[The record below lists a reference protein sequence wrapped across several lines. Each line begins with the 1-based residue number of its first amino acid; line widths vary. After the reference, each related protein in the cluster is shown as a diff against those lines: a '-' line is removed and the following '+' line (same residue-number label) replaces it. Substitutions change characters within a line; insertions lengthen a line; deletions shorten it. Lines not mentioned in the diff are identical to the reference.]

1 MGRKKTYV
9 GTQVAR
15 VIEDDSL
22 PDSIRKG
29 IATALF
35 QNGEVVDHILE
46 ELISNIGVRAE
57 RMYAFAEKGNYIH
70 GLPSGE
76 FKVPGDT
83 VVPVIQTV
91 LQGIHGGPV
100 TMKYGFYGPANT
112 LHIGWM
118 KLVSDYGYNPATN
131 ELTVLSASVGK
142 TVYLHDMV
150 VLIPDTLMSEV
161 ESRSL
166 DQWGVA
172 PRAGYTHERTLTT
185 PETRAMI
192 QHSPVEVVPGLAEE
206 SVRVIYTWR
215 DELEVIQKAVLNI
228 AITGFDDNADYFHAC
243 YEFDGVLRYWVYQ
256 QGLGT
261 HTTLDELVDSTGAVA
276 GEFFPFMYFRH
287 GKVSEISDKTSE
299 SYKDAVKL
307 AKYLNMDYDQV
318 AEGVD
323 ANPDIADVEQA
334 VLMFAVPANTEDAQ
348 ERAYLFEFFNRM
360 FLAQGEHLRFQHE
373 AAADTAMS
381 QMAGSDIQPPGIV
394 IQDTR
399 FKLSLTNQGV
409 YKVQKKGNVA
419 EVGECSSGFSTFNVT
434 RTLVER
440 LHWDSEEFVE
450 RQIVTP
456 VTYHYYQRQLTH
468 DLYEEIQVVELRT
481 NFHIN
486 GQYSVTGD
494 ETDKILL
501 IPLDHSITE
510 SMTIRARE
518 TLYARSLH
526 FVFNSITTV
535 KLKWYQTGIF
545 KTILLIVAVIITI
558 YTWGADGGGAI
569 GAALA
574 AGAYTYAA
582 QLILIAI
589 IEMVMFRLAFKLFVK
604 VVGVRAAFVIAIIAA
619 LVGGYMALES
629 GALTGTPWAQDL
641 LTMASGITN
650 AVDAQMSANF
660 ADLANEASAFEKYVE
675 EQTKLLETA
684 QELLDGS
691 MHLSPFVIFGENP
704 QEFYDRTVHSG
715 NIGIVGIEAVSAFV
729 DSKLNLPRLSEALGQ
744 QPVLGE

>member
-15 VIEDDSL
+15 VIEDDKL

-46 ELISNIGVRAE
+46 ELVSNVGVRAE
-57 RMYAFAEKGNYIH
+57 RMYAFAEKGHYVH

-76 FKVPGDT
+76 FKVPGDS
-83 VVPVIQTV
+83 VVPAIQTA

-131 ELTVLSASVGK
+131 ELAVLSASVGK

-150 VLIPDTLMSEV
+150 VQVPYTMLPEV
-161 ESRSL
+161 EVRSL
-166 DQWGVA
+166 DQWGA
-172 PRAGYTHERTLTT
+172 AACSGYTPARALIT
-185 PETRAMI
+185 PEARAMI
-192 QHSPVEVVPGLAEE
+192 QPSPVEVVLGPTVEAL
-206 SVRVIYTWR
+206 RVVYTWV
-215 DELEVIQKAVLNI
+215 DDLGATQKDYV
-228 AITGFDDNADYFHAC
+228 TFPVEGFDDEANYFHAC
-243 YEFDGVLRYWVYQ
+243 YVFAGALYYWLYE
-256 QGLGT
+256 QGLGS
-261 HTTLDELVDSTGAVA
+261 HTSLDELVDSTTVVA
-276 GEFFPFMYFRH
+276 GEFFPFLYFRH
-287 GKVSEISDKTSE
+287 GKTSEITDKTTE
-299 SYKDAVKL
+299 SYRDAVKL

-334 VLMFAVPANTEDAQ
+334 VLMFAVPANTENEQ

-360 FLAQGEHLRFQHE
+360 FLAQGDHLRFQSE

-381 QMAGSDIQPPGIV
+381 QLVGSDIQPPGIV
-394 IQDTR
+394 IQDAR
-399 FKLSLTNQGV
+399 FKLSLTNQGI
-409 YKVQKKGNVA
+409 YKVQKKGTIA
-419 EVGECSSGFSTFNVT
+419 EVGEHASGFSTFNAT
-434 RTLVER
+434 YILIERNWDTNETVE
-440 LHWDSEEFVE
+440 HTV
-450 RQIVTP
+450 ITP
-456 VTYHYYQRQLTH
+456 VTYHHYQRQLTH
-468 DLYEEIQVVELRT
+468 DLFEEIQVVELRT

-510 SMTIRARE
+510 SMSIRARE

-558 YTWGADGGGAI
+558 YTWGTDGGGAI

-604 VVGVRAAFVIAIIAA
+604 VVGVRAAFVIAIVAA
-619 LVGGYMALES
+619 LAGGYMAMES
-629 GALTGTPWAQDL
+629 GSLTGTPWAQDL

-650 AVDAQMSANF
+650 AVDAQMNADF
-660 ADLANEASAFEKYVE
+660 ADLANEASAFEQYVQ

-691 MHLSPFVIFGENP
+691 LRLSPFVIFGENP

-729 DSKLNLPRLSEALGQ
+729 DSKLNLPRLSETLGQ